1 MARRC
6 DLTGKG
12 VMVGKRVSRANN
24 KNKRSLKIKLVL
36 GDGRFFVNQ
45 IPFKG

>member
-12 VMVGKRVSRANN
+12 VVVGKRVSRANN

-36 GDGRFFVNQ
+36 GDGRFFCKSHT
-45 IPFKG
+45 F